1 VTRSITERDRN
12 RTSPGARVAKPLVI
26 VESPAKAKTIAGY
39 LGTDSYTVMASVG
52 HVRDLPSDKKE
63 LQAQHPEKVQ
73 THGRLAGIDP
83 DDHFDVVYVVHASKK
98 KVVTELKRAL
108 KSADELILATD
119 EDREGEA
126 IGWHVREVLDPRV
139 PVKRMVFHEITPHA
153 IREAL
158 EQPRDLDMK
167 LVEAQETRRVLDRLV
182 GWETSP
188 ILWRV
193 FGRGQAASAGRVQSV
208 AVRLLVERERARM
221 RFRSGR
227 WHDLEGSFLTVRDGN
242 QPFGAALVEVD
253 GRRIAE
259 GRDFDPATGRL
270 AEGRDVVLLDADD
283 ATALADRLRDV
294 PYRVASVDSDPFTER
309 PRAPFTTST
318 LQQEAARKLR
328 FTASR
333 AMSVAQR
340 LYEQGYITYMRT
352 DSTNL
357 SEQAVAAART
367 TIRAQYGAEYLPT
380 DVRTYRSKV
389 KNAQEAHEAIRPAG
403 DEIRSPDAVRAEL
416 DGDAQRLY
424 ELIWMRTIACQM
436 VDARGRKVTIR
447 LGATSTSGERTTF
460 RAAGKTYDF
469 LGWRR
474 AYIED
479 VDEDEEVEREAR
491 LPSVNE
497 GDEVTC
503 TELDAVGHETKPP
516 ARYTEASLVKELEE
530 RGIGRPS
537 TYAAVI
543 ETIQARGYIWRKGT
557 ALVPAWTAFAVTNLL
572 EQHFGHLVDY
582 NFTATMEEA
591 LDVIARGEGEREK
604 WLDSFYNG
612 NGTPGLR
619 ELVSDEALAGIDP
632 RGVSTIPI
640 GEDETGHPIIVR
652 VGRYGPYVQR
662 ADNETAS
669 LPPDIAP
676 DELTVDL
683 ALELIKQQAEG
694 PKALG
699 IDPAT
704 ELPVYVLTGRFGPYV
719 QLGDQAAGS
728 KKKPKRASLFAT
740 MTPDTVTLEEALELL
755 SLPRV
760 VGTDAED
767 REIIAS
773 PGRFGPY
780 LKRSDGETRSLTAE
794 AQLLTVTLEEAE
806 ALYAQPKRRR
816 GRQQKPP
823 IAELGAHPESG
834 AAVRVLEGRYGPY
847 VTDGT
852 VNATVPRGIHPA
864 ELSLDEA
871 VGLLRARADA
881 APASAQRVTKRVAK
895 KPAKKTTKTAKKSAK
910 KATKTAAK
918 KPTKS
923 AAKQATKS
931 AGEATAPKSASA

>member
-1 VTRSITERDRN
+1 
-12 RTSPGARVAKPLVI
+12 VAKPLVI
-26 VESPAKAKTIAGY
+26 VESPAKAKTIAGF
-39 LGTDSYTVMASVG
+39 LGSNDYRVMASVG
-52 HVRDLPSDKKE
+52 HIRDLPSDKKE
-63 LQAQHPEKVQ
+63 LQAQHPEKVE

-83 DDHFDVVYVVHASKK
+83 EDHFDVVYVVHPSKK

-108 KSADELILATD
+108 KGADELILATD

-167 LVEAQETRRVLDRLV
+167 LVEAQEARRILDRLV

-208 AVRLLVERERARM
+208 AVRLVVERERARM
-221 RFRSGR
+221 RFRSGQ
-227 WHDLEGSFLTVRDGN
+227 WHDLEGTFLATRDGE
-242 QPFGAALVEVD
+242 QSFGAALVELD
-253 GRRIAE
+253 GRRLAD
-259 GRDFDPATGRL
+259 GRDFDPNTGQL
-270 AEGRDVVLLDADD
+270 QEGRDVVLLAGDRA
-283 ATALADRLRDV
+283 AVLADRLRDV
-294 PYRVASVDSDPFTER
+294 AFRVESVESDPFTER

-318 LQQEAARKLR
+318 LQQEAGRKLR

-333 AMSVAQR
+333 TMAVAQR

-357 SEQAVAAART
+357 SEQAIAAART
-367 TIRAQYGAEYLPT
+367 TIRQQYGDEYLPKEARAYT
-380 DVRTYRSKV
+380 RKV

-416 DGDAQRLY
+416 DSDAYRLY

-447 LGATSTSGERTTF
+447 LGATSTAGERAIF
-460 RAAGKTYDF
+460 RASGKTYDV

-479 VDEDEEVEREAR
+479 VDEGEEVEREAR
-491 LPSVNE
+491 LPAVREN
-497 GDEVTC
+497 DDVTC
-503 TELDAVGHETKPP
+503 TALAAVGHETKPP

-543 ETIQARGYIWRKGT
+543 ETIQARGYVWRRGS

-582 NFTATMEEA
+582 DFTATMEEA
-591 LDVIARGEGEREK
+591 LDVIARGEGERDK
-604 WLDSFYNG
+604 WLDAFYFG

-619 ELVSDEALAGIDP
+619 ELVSDEQLGRIDP

-640 GEDETGHPIIVR
+640 GADDTGHPILVR

-662 ADNETAS
+662 GENETAS

-676 DELTVDL
+676 DELTVPL
-683 ALELIKQQAEG
+683 ALELIAQQSQG
-694 PKALG
+694 PKVLG
-699 IDPAT
+699 NDPET
-704 ELPVYVLTGRFGPYV
+704 GLPAYVMTGRFGPYV
-719 QLGDQAAGS
+719 QLGDQEAGS
-728 KKKPKRASLFAT
+728 KKKPKRSSLFASQS
-740 MTPDTVTLEEALELL
+740 PETLTFEEALQLL
-755 SLPRV
+755 SLPRI
-760 VGTDAED
+760 VGVDAEG
-767 REIIAS
+767 REIVAS

-780 LKRSDGETRSLTAE
+780 LKREDGETRSLAAE
-794 AQLLTVTLEEAE
+794 EQLLTITLEEAE
-806 ALYAQPKRRR
+806 ALFAQPKQRR
-816 GRQQKPP
+816 GRQPKPP
-823 IAELGAHPESG
+823 IAELGAHPETG
-834 AAVRVLEGRYGPY
+834 APVRVLEGRYGPY
-847 VTDGT
+847 VTDGS
-852 VNATVPRGIHPA
+852 VNATVPRGVVPD

-871 VGLLRARADA
+871 VALLRARADA
-881 APASAQRVTKRVAK
+881 APASVKRPAKKVAK
-895 KPAKKTTKTAKKSAK
+895 KAAK
-910 KATKTAAK
+910 KATKRGVATAAK
-918 KPTKS
+918 K
-923 AAKQATKS
+923 ATKKP
-931 AGEATAPKSASA
+931 AKNTAKTAKKTTPKNTAMKADGQAQASA